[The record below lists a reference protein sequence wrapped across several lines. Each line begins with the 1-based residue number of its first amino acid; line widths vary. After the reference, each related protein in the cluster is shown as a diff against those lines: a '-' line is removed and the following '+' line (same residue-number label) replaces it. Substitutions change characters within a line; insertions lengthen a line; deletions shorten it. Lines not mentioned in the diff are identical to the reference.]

1 MPTGTFRFYEEL
13 NDFLPEH
20 RKKTD
25 FEAEFNEKRS
35 IKNIIENF
43 GVPSSQVD
51 LVLING
57 KPVDFNYIF
66 QDGDRVSVYPVFERL
81 NIQNVTLLRKIPLRR
96 VQFIADIHLKD
107 MVKPMRML
115 GLDID
120 FNPFYTPKDI
130 IRISKQENRIILTTR
145 KEILRS
151 KSVTHGILMRPG
163 TTIEQIKYVIDSLDL
178 KDRIKP
184 FSRCLLIFSVLL

>member
-151 KSVTHGILMRPG
+151 KSVTHGIFMRPG